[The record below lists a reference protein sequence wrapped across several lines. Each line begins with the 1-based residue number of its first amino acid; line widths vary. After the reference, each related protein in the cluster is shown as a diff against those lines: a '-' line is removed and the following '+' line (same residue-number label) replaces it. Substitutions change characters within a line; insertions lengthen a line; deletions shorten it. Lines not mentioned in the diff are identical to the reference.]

1 VKRKRQRLQ
10 SQKVGLPPG
19 SAVYVGQPREGGVT
33 LTAFVY
39 DSKGMVEHQHPTP
52 AEVFSHLGPGRVLWV
67 DCDGVHDAALVS
79 ELCSRFSVHPLAVED
94 VLNTSGRPKLEV
106 YENGLVLLALT
117 MLFAEGEL
125 PKDPV
130 LCTEHVTLLHGPGFV
145 LSFQEGRAGDL
156 FDPVRSRIR
165 AGTGRIRNMGADYLM
180 HALVDAIV
188 DGYFLVLERLE
199 EQVEAVELLA
209 FDDQAPGLPAQI
221 YELKTELGMIRRAV
235 FPLREMVN
243 RLQKGEAAL
252 VSRAVEPYLQD
263 LYDHVVS
270 VLDHVDAGRERLTS
284 VLEMHIAIAT
294 HKMNDVMRVLTVVST
309 IFIPLSWMAGVYGMN
324 FDVMPELHWIFGYP
338 LAVGAMLTMAGTML
352 GWFRYK
358 GWL

>member
-1 VKRKRQRLQ
+1 VKRKRQRTQ
-10 SQKVGLPPG
+10 AHKAGLPPG
-19 SAVYVGQPREGGVT
+19 SAVYVGQPRVGGVS
-33 LTAFVY
+33 LKAFVY
-39 DSKGMVEHQHPTP
+39 DSKGMVEHQHPSPT
-52 AEVFSHLGPGRVLWV
+52 EVFSHLGPGRVLWV
-67 DCDGVHDAALVS
+67 DCDGVHDAELVS
-79 ELCSRFSVHPLAVED
+79 ELCSKFNVHPLAVED
-94 VLNTSGRPKLEV
+94 VLNTSGRPKLDV
-106 YENGLVLLALT
+106 YENGLVLLSLN
-117 MLFAEGEL
+117 MLFAEGAAPNNPE
-125 PKDPV
+125 
-130 LCTEHVTLLHGPGFV
+130 LCTEHVTFLHGPGFV

-165 AGTGRIRNMGADYLM
+165 AGTGKIRSMGADYLL

-188 DGYFLVLERLE
+188 DGYFVVLDRLE

-209 FDDQAPGLPAQI
+209 FDDRTQDLPAQI
-221 YELKTELGMIRRAV
+221 YELKTEHGMVRRAV

-252 VSRAVEPYLQD
+252 ISRAVEPYLHD

-284 VLEMHIAIAT
+284 VLEMHLALAT

-309 IFIPLSWMAGVYGMN
+309 IFIPLSWIAGIYGMN
-324 FDVMPELHWIFGYP
+324 FDHMPELHWFFGYP
-338 LAVGAMLTMAGTML
+338 LAVCIMLGMAGGML

-358 GWL
+358 GWF